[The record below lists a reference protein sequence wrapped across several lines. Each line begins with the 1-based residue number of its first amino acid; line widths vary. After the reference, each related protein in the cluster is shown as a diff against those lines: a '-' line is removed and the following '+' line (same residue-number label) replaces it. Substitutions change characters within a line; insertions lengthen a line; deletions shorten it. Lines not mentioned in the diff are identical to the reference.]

1 MIIYLRHPEHGTKV
15 ATLEEEAIFDE
26 SNGWLRYDPATG
38 LTPAAPNELVAR
50 RRGRKPLNEGRPDDG
65 DDGRGLN

>member
-1 MIIYLRHPEHGTKV
+1 MIYLRHPEHGTKL
-15 ATLEEEAIFDE
+15 ATMEEEAIFDE

-50 RRGRKPLNEGRPDDG
+50 RRGRPPQTKGQPDG
-65 DDGRGLN
+65 DDGRGSD

>member
-1 MIIYLRHPEHGTKV
+1 MIYLRHPTHGTKV
-15 ATLEEEAIFDE
+15 ATMEEEAIFDE

-50 RRGRKPLNEGRPDDG
+50 RRGRKPLNEGKPDNG
-65 DDGRGLN
+65 DDGRGFN

>member
-1 MIIYLRHPEHGTKV
+1 MIYLRHSEHGTKV
-15 ATLEEEAIFDE
+15 ATMEEEAIFDE

-50 RRGRKPLNEGRPDDG
+50 RRGRKPLNEGKPDNG
-65 DDGRGLN
+65 DDGRGSD

>member
-1 MIIYLRHPEHGTKV
+1 MIYLRHPEHGTKV
-15 ATLEEEAIFDE
+15 ATMEEEAIFDE

-50 RRGRKPLNEGRPDDG
+50 RRGRKPLNEGQPDYG
-65 DDGRGLN
+65 DDGRGFN

>member
-26 SNGWLRYDPATG
+26 NNGWLRYDPATG
-38 LTPAAPNELVAR
+38 SAPAAPNELVAR

-65 DDGRGLN
+65 DDGRGFN

>member
-1 MIIYLRHPEHGTKV
+1 MIYLRHSEHGTKV
-15 ATLEEEAIFDE
+15 ATMEEEAIFDE

-50 RRGRKPLNEGRPDDG
+50 RRGRKPLNEGKPDNG
-65 DDGRGLN
+65 DDGRGFN

>member
-1 MIIYLRHPEHGTKV
+1 MIYLRHPEHGTKI

-26 SNGWLRYDPATG
+26 TNGWLRYDPATG

-50 RRGRKPLNEGRPDDG
+50 RRGRKPLNAGRPDNG
-65 DDGRGLN
+65 DDGRGSD